1 MNFRKISRKPLVS
14 ERGNVGVTLALNYW
28 EHFKRRGN
36 TKIYQLERECFMGE
50 RGCGGCVKG
59 HRAVNRLR

>member
-50 RGCGGCVKG
+50 TGAGG
-59 HRAVNRLR
+59 A